1 MYFNTN
7 LKLLRKRRGKTQDEL
22 ANVLGMKRPTLG
34 GYESNVAQ
42 PGIDELMKFSAYF
55 RISIDSLIKV
65 DLSKLTGNQLY
76 QLENGQDVY
85 ISGKTIRILATTVT
99 PGNEENIELVPE
111 KAKAGYTNGFAD
123 PEYIAELPVFRLPF
137 LSDSKKY
144 RTFQLNGDSML
155 PIPDKSWVTGEFVQD
170 WNNIL
175 SGDAYIILTL
185 NEGIVF
191 KIADNHIRE
200 DGMLTLY
207 SLNTIYEPFHVH
219 VHEIREVWK
228 FVHYISAEIPDPVIP
243 RDELFR
249 TVASLKRDMDTI
261 KSRVGFQEALFNSGN
276 NHSSGVSPAP

>member
-7 LKLLRKRRGKTQDEL
+7 LKLLRKRRGKTQEDL
-22 ANVLGMKRPTLG
+22 AAALGMKRPTLG
-34 GYESNVAQ
+34 GYENNVAR

-55 RISIDSLIKV
+55 RIAIDTLIKV

-76 QLENGQDVY
+76 QLENGQDVF
-85 ISGKTIRILATTVT
+85 INGNSIRILATTVT
-99 PGNEENIELVPE
+99 AENKENIELVPE
-111 KAKAGYTNGFAD
+111 KAKAGYTNGFSD
-123 PEYIAELPVFRLPF
+123 PEYISELPVFHLPF
-137 LSDSKKY
+137 LSENKKY

-200 DGMLTLY
+200 DGLLTLY

-219 VHEIREVWK
+219 VHDIREVWK
-228 FVHYISAEIPDPVIP
+228 FVHYISAEIPDPVMP
-243 RDELFR
+243 KDELFR
-249 TVASLKRDMDTI
+249 TVAGLKQDMEALKT
-261 KSRVGFQEALFNSGN
+261 RVGLKD
-276 NHSSGVSPAP
+276 

>member
-1 MYFNTN
+1 MHFSNN
-7 LKLLRKRRGKTQDEL
+7 LKLLRKRRGKTQEDL
-22 ANVLGMKRPTLG
+22 ANALGMKRPTLG

-42 PGIDELMKFSAYF
+42 PGIEELMKFSAYF
-55 RISIDSLIKV
+55 RIAIDTLIKV

-111 KAKAGYTNGFAD
+111 KAKAGYTNGFSD
-123 PEYIAELPVFRLPF
+123 PEYISELPVFRLPF

-155 PIPDKSWVTGEFVQD
+155 PIPDKSWVTAEFVQD

-175 SGDAYIILTL
+175 SGDAYIVLTS

-200 DGMLTLY
+200 DGFLTLY
-207 SLNTIYEPFHVH
+207 SLNTIYKPFSVH
-219 VHEIREVWK
+219 VHDIREVWK
-228 FVHYISAEIPDPVIP
+228 FVHYISSEIPDPVMP
-243 RDELFR
+243 KDEIFR
-249 TVASLKRDMDTI
+249 TVAGLKHDMETL
-261 KSRVGFQEALFNSGN
+261 KNRVGIRD
-276 NHSSGVSPAP
+276 

>member
-1 MYFNTN
+1 MHFSNN

-22 ANVLGMKRPTLG
+22 AAALGMKRPTLG
-34 GYESNVAQ
+34 GYENNIAQ
-42 PGIDELMKFSAYF
+42 PGIDALMKFSAYF
-55 RISIDSLIKV
+55 RIAIDTLIKV

-76 QLENGQDVY
+76 QLENGQDVF
-85 ISGKTIRILATTVT
+85 ISGNSIRILATTVN

-111 KAKAGYTNGFAD
+111 KAKAGYTNGFSD
-123 PEYIAELPVFRLPF
+123 PEYISDLPVFRLPF

-155 PIPDKSWVTGEFVQD
+155 PIPDKSWVTWEFVQD

-185 NEGIVF
+185 SEGIVF
-191 KIADNHIRE
+191 KIADNHNRE
-200 DGMLTLY
+200 DGFLTLY
-207 SLNTIYEPFHVH
+207 SLNTIYEPFLVH

-243 RDELFR
+243 KDDLMR
-249 TVASLKRDMDTI
+249 TVAGLKQDMNAI
-261 KSRVGFQEALFNSGN
+261 KIKVGIKE
-276 NHSSGVSPAP
+276 

>member
-22 ANVLGMKRPTLG
+22 ANALGMKRPTLG
-34 GYESNVAQ
+34 GYENNVAQ

-55 RISIDSLIKV
+55 RIAIDTLIKV

-76 QLENGQDVY
+76 QLENGQDVF
-85 ISGKTIRILATTVT
+85 ISGKSIRILATTVT
-99 PGNEENIELVPE
+99 AANEENIELVPE

-123 PEYIAELPVFRLPF
+123 PEYISELPVFRLPF
-137 LSDSKKY
+137 LSESKKY

-175 SGDAYIILTL
+175 SGDAYIILTM

-200 DGMLTLY
+200 DGFLTLY
-207 SLNTIYEPFHVH
+207 SLNAIYEPFNVLVH
-219 VHEIREVWK
+219 DIREVWK
-228 FVHYISAEIPDPVIP
+228 FVHYISAEIPEPVVP
-243 RDELFR
+243 KDELYR
-249 TVASLKRDMDTI
+249 TVAVLKRDMDALKSKVGI
-261 KSRVGFQEALFNSGN
+261 KDKE
-276 NHSSGVSPAP
+276 

>member
-1 MYFNTN
+1 MHFNTN
-7 LKLLRKRRGKTQDEL
+7 LKLLRKRRGKTQDDL
-22 ANVLGMKRPTLG
+22 ANALGMKRPTLG

-42 PGIDELMKFSAYF
+42 PGIEELMKFSAYF
-55 RISIDSLIKV
+55 RIAIDTLIKV

-111 KAKAGYTNGFAD
+111 KAKAGYTNGFSD
-123 PEYIAELPVFRLPF
+123 PEYISELPVFRLPF

-155 PIPDKSWVTGEFVQD
+155 PIPDKSWVTAEFVQD

-175 SGDAYIILTL
+175 SGDAYIVLTS

-200 DGMLTLY
+200 DGFLTLY
-207 SLNTIYEPFHVH
+207 SLNTIYKPFSVH
-219 VHEIREVWK
+219 VHDIREVWK
-228 FVHYISAEIPDPVIP
+228 FVHYISSEIPDPVMP
-243 RDELFR
+243 KDEIFR
-249 TVASLKRDMDTI
+249 TVAGLKHDMETL
-261 KSRVGFQEALFNSGN
+261 KNRVGIRD
-276 NHSSGVSPAP
+276 